1 MILVNDISVGLAQML
16 SKYYDFIVEDGD
28 CWAEGS
34 IRRRKRMKVEE
45 KKSKIV
51 ENLVYQNGQ
60 LNCKLTQKNIKI
72 LERIK
77 ELRIVRYNTQDPVTA
92 LLIKKEIDWLKELA
106 DI

>member
-1 MILVNDISVGLAQML
+1 
-16 SKYYDFIVEDGD
+16 
-28 CWAEGS
+28 
-34 IRRRKRMKVEE
+34 MKVEE

>member
-45 KKSKIV
+45 K
-51 ENLVYQNGQ
+51 E
-60 LNCKLTQKNIKI
+60 
-72 LERIK
+72 K
-77 ELRIVRYNTQDPVTA
+77 EDEGRREE
-92 LLIKKEIDWLKELA
+92 K
-106 DI
+106 